1 MKYELILSWEEYCNQ
16 PLYYFG
22 CETEISE
29 RAKTELRAVVKEF
42 SVLDCVR
49 IVESSRIIFKITFGD
64 QESMLKFQLKYL

>member
-16 PLYYFG
+16 PLFTFG
-22 CETEISE
+22 SKTKVSEIE
-29 RAKTELRAVVKEF
+29 KGKHHAVVKEF